1 MAATDIASAQQFSPV
16 ARDIRTGVYR
26 GQVVTYEV
34 IDGLAIWDGDIIL
47 GTPEELS
54 PTNAAAPGNTP
65 DNRNKIS
72 AVSSKER
79 LWPGGII
86 PYVID
91 PELTNPHVPD
101 AIRHW
106 NENTVIQLVERTDQP
121 NWVRFRP
128 GSRCSASVGMV
139 GGEQSITLINN
150 CGQGGVVHEI
160 GHAVGLWHEHERSDR
175 DSHVWARS
183 HPLGR
188 VDGFFITA
196 KMGPTQWLAAPMIT
210 ARSCITGGSARWRRS
225 RPASF
230 SEEAVRSSEGLR
242 IQGSPRGYRR
252 RQPAL
257 WENPDQDDRC
267 DECRGPAD
275 RG

>member
-1 MAATDIASAQQFSPV
+1 MQHRASPKGNSSWVSYFDLGSVDAGSALRQLGSILALAAALAATDIVSAQPFDPV

-26 GQVVTYEV
+26 GHAVTYEV

-54 PTNAAAPGNTP
+54 PDPSPTPGNTP
-65 DNRNKIS
+65 DYRNKIS
-72 AVSSKER
+72 VTSSKEK
-79 LWPGGII
+79 LWPGGIV

-106 NENTVIQLVERTDQP
+106 EQNTPIRFVERTDQP
-121 NWVRFRP
+121 NWVRFMP
-128 GSRCSASVGMV
+128 GSKCSAHVGMI
-139 GGEQSITLINN
+139 GREQTVSLSDF
-150 CGQGGVVHEI
+150 CGPGGVVHEI

-196 KMGPTQWLAAPMIT
+196 KTDPTQCQEDPMIT
-210 ARSCITGGSARWRRS
+210 ARSCITSGSARFGRS
-225 RPASF
+225 RPA
-230 SEEAVRSSEGLR
+230 
-242 IQGSPRGYRR
+242 
-252 RQPAL
+252 
-257 WENPDQDDRC
+257 
-267 DECRGPAD
+267 
-275 RG
+275 

>member
-1 MAATDIASAQQFSPV
+1 MAATDIGSAQQFGPV
-16 ARDIRTGVYR
+16 SRDIRTGVYR

-54 PTNAAAPGNTP
+54 PAHAPAPGNTL
-65 DNRNKIS
+65 DSRNKIS
-72 AVSSKER
+72 AISSKES

-128 GSRCSASVGMV
+128 GSNCSAQVGMV
-139 GGEQSITLINN
+139 GGEQRVTLRES
-150 CGQGGVVHEI
+150 CGPGAVVHEI
-160 GHAVGLWHEHERSDR
+160 GHAVGLYHEHQRNDR
-175 DSHVWARS
+175 DPHVWVS
-183 HPLGR
+183 SNPLDFNR
-188 VDGFFITA
+188 VSYEQQGD
-196 KMGPTQWLAAPMIT
+196 LAVDK
-210 ARSCITGGSARWRRS
+210 
-225 RPASF
+225 RP
-230 SEEAVRSSEGLR
+230 L
-242 IQGSPRGYRR
+242 
-252 RQPAL
+252 
-257 WENPDQDDRC
+257 
-267 DECRGPAD
+267 
-275 RG
+275 